1 MESNKINL
9 IGIIILAL
17 AVFAGSYTISEGI
30 SSPKSFQRTVTVRG
44 LSEKEFDADMAV
56 WPITFTVSGNDLSA
70 IRKEIQIKTEIIGAF
85 LKEHSITSE
94 EITIKEPTI
103 TDTSINPYLDQKQ
116 QRDKYYAKSVMF
128 VRSKNIQAVGKV
140 LVDSINLMDNGIA
153 LSNEYDSQIQYLF
166 TALNEIKPEM
176 IAEATRNARKAAEQ
190 FAHDSGSTVGKI
202 QHASQGL
209 FSIEDAAPGLPE
221 RKVIRVVTNIEYILT
236 D

>member
-1 MESNKINL
+1 MENNRINI
-9 IGIIILAL
+9 IGITLLAL
-17 AVFAGSYTISEGI
+17 AVFAGGYSVSKGI
-30 SSPKSFQRTVTVRG
+30 SAPKSFQRTVTVRG
-44 LSEKEFDADMAV
+44 LSEREFDADMAV
-56 WPITFTVSGNDLSA
+56 WPITFIVSGNDLPT
-70 IRKEIQIKTEIIGAF
+70 IRKDIQDKTEIIVKF
-85 LKEHSITSE
+85 LKEHDITPE
-94 EITIKEPTI
+94 EITVKEPAI
-103 TDTSINPYLDQKQ
+103 TDTSTNMYLDQNQ
-116 QRDKYYAKSVMF
+116 QRDKYYAKAVMF
-128 VRSKNIQAVGKV
+128 IRSNNVQAVGKA

-153 LSNEYDSQIQYLF
+153 LTNEYDSQIQYLF

-176 IAEATRNARKAAEQ
+176 IAEATQNARKAAEQ

>member
-1 MESNKINL
+1 MENNKVNV
-9 IGIIILAL
+9 IGIAALAL
-17 AVFAGSYTISEGI
+17 AVFASGFAISKGI

-44 LSEKEFDADMAV
+44 LSERECEADMAV
-56 WPITFTVSGNDLSA
+56 WPVTFTVSGNDLPS
-70 IRKEIQIKTEIIGAF
+70 IRKEIQVKKEIIFDF
-85 LKEHSITSE
+85 LKGHDITSE
-94 EITIKEPTI
+94 EITVKEPAI
-103 TDTSINPYLDQKQ
+103 TDTSTNIYLDQNQ
-116 QRDKYYAKSVMF
+116 QRDKYHAKAVLF
-128 VRSKNIQAVGKV
+128 VRSSNVQAVGKA

-153 LSNEYDSQIQYLF
+153 LTNEYDSQIQYLF

-176 IAEATRNARKAAEQ
+176 IAEATQNARKAAEQ

-202 QHASQGL
+202 QNASQGL